1 MTHELPRFATK
12 KEVRQRI
19 RSTDLTDGRRKFGN
33 EQCTG
38 FNGWKEAGKIIRPI
52 PNYPLPITNSQ
63 LPITHYQFPIT
74 HFQRTVRV

>member
-33 EQCTG
+33 EQCTDLTDG
-38 FNGWKEAGKIIRPI
+38 RKQEK
-52 PNYPLPITNSQ
+52 
-63 LPITHYQFPIT
+63 
-74 HFQRTVRV
+74 